1 MIATLARFNLSLSP
15 QHDRLP
21 AGGVRFTAVRL
32 FRMNRLLSA
41 SPRFKCCLRTIC
53 RLRNRGLISGGRIGE
68 RDEELGGSRGARA
81 RLPAPAPGPRGP
93 VPPGS
98 LSALGVAAVITVAPI
113 RGALGLAET
122 SVCGGAQRLPAT
134 HAPPRSATP
143 PAPPLR
149 STDAA
154 STAGADVGSAS
165 SRDAARASCRGAP
178 CRQAAR
184 GQCAWHVAV
193 SAAVCNY
200 LICIANC
207 PPRCAE
213 GTMPAARRPG
223 WEPVR
228 ADANSPRSARRAPC
242 EPLGA
247 RALSRPHRRWPR
259 FILVYQLTDLVN
271 QFKLLCRAVISSESK
286 Y

>member
-1 MIATLARFNLSLSP
+1 MIATLARFDLSLSP

-98 LSALGVAAVITVAPI
+98 LSALGVAAVITAAPI

-134 HAPPRSATP
+134 HAPPRSRP
-143 PAPPLR
+143 RPQRPLCGPQ
-149 STDAA
+149 T
-154 STAGADVGSAS
+154 
-165 SRDAARASCRGAP
+165 
-178 CRQAAR
+178 
-184 GQCAWHVAV
+184 
-193 SAAVCNY
+193 
-200 LICIANC
+200 
-207 PPRCAE
+207 
-213 GTMPAARRPG
+213 RRPQQG
-223 WEPVR
+223 QTSAVPPPETLRARPAEVLPVAR
-228 ADANSPRSARRAPC
+228 PPVANAP
-242 EPLGA
+242 GMW
-247 RALSRPHRRWPR
+247 R
-259 FILVYQLTDLVN
+259 
-271 QFKLLCRAVISSESK
+271 
-286 Y
+286 

>member
-1 MIATLARFNLSLSP
+1 MIATLARFDLSLSP

-41 SPRFKCCLRTIC
+41 SPRFKRCLRTIC

-68 RDEELGGSRGARA
+68 RDKELGGSRGARA

-98 LSALGVAAVITVAPI
+98 LSALGVAAVITHQGRP
-113 RGALGLAET
+113 GARRD
-122 SVCGGAQRLPAT
+122 QRLRGCPKAPCHT
-134 HAPPRSATP
+134 HPTPLSATP

-149 STDAA
+149 CTDAA

-207 PPRCAE
+207 PPRRAE
-213 GTMPAARRPG
+213 GTMPAARRPS
-223 WEPVR
+223 WELVR
-228 ADANSPRSARRAPC
+228 AGANSPRSARRAPC

-247 RALSRPHRRWPR
+247 RALSRPPRRWPR

-271 QFKLLCRAVISSESK
+271 QFKLLCRVVISSESK